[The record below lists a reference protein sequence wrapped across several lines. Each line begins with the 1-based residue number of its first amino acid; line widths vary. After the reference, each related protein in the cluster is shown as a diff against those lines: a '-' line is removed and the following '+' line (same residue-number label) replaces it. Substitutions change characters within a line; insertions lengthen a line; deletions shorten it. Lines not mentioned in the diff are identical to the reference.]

1 MLKEFNDYEKQL
13 LDDTKEKLGC
23 FYPSSKQLEKYLMSE
38 SLTGNSHSTL
48 ATFSLSNY
56 NITLP
61 ITTRKYHNRIVS
73 QLYHSEF
80 FKTQYSTII
89 DIHKIVDMRSAHTQW
104 KPIVIPNS
112 RAILTITSGTSDKVL
127 NSKRDIRSDIKN
139 RGLYDT
145 FNEGN
150 ASLIKLTIDRF
161 NIENLGI
168 DVKNCIE
175 YDVYISKC
183 DNTRKYFT
191 LTNKCGEQQ
200 AILELQIG
208 IQANSLIIYYINSYY
223 IKDKTSKSQK
233 TGLSSYYSVVKLA
246 DRIAQELGYSKV
258 TIDFGVIFN
267 FNYKLKIPETV
278 LGGNTMIFIQN
289 TNLQ

>member
-1 MLKEFNDYEKQL
+1 MLEKFNHYEKQL

-23 FYPSSKQLEKYLMSE
+23 FYPNSEQLEKYLMSE

-89 DIHKIVDMRSAHTQW
+89 DVHKIVDIRNTHTQW
-104 KPIVIPNS
+104 KPFLIPNS
-112 RAILTITSGTSDKVL
+112 RAILTIKSGTSDKVL
-127 NSKRDIRSDIKN
+127 NFKRDIRYHIKN
-139 RGLYDT
+139 FGLYDT
-145 FNEGN
+145 FDEGN
-150 ASLIKLTIDRF
+150 PNLIRLTTNRF
-161 NIENLGI
+161 NIENLGTN
-168 DVKNCIE
+168 VKNCIE

-191 LTNKCGEQQ
+191 LNNKCGEQR
-200 AILELQIG
+200 AILELQIE
-208 IQANSLIIYYINSYY
+208 IQANSLIIHYINSYY

-233 TGLSSYYSVVKLA
+233 IGLNSYYSVVKLA

-267 FNYKLKIPETV
+267 FDYKLKIPGTV
-278 LGGNTMIFIQN
+278 LDGNTMIFIPKAS
-289 TNLQ
+289 LQ